1 MRHLTEEM
9 QPVIHVAYL
18 TGWRLSSEILPL
30 KRSQLDVK
38 SGWLRLDPG
47 ETKNKEGRNF
57 PLTEEL
63 RGVLEAQTAR
73 TRALEREMG
82 QIIPWLFHR
91 QDGRQIKSLKHAFA
105 SACKAAGVPGR
116 KIHDFR
122 RTAGRNFER
131 IGVSR
136 SAAKKMGGWKT
147 DSMYQR
153 YAIADEVALKEAAAK
168 IDASLVSTEGTQHLS
183 KLSQSK
189 GSQSR
194 AK

>member
-1 MRHLTEEM
+1 
-9 QPVIHVAYL
+9 
-18 TGWRLSSEILPL
+18 
-30 KRSQLDVK
+30 
-38 SGWLRLDPG
+38 
-47 ETKNKEGRNF
+47 
-57 PLTEEL
+57 
-63 RGVLEAQTAR
+63 
-73 TRALEREMG
+73 
-82 QIIPWLFHR
+82 
-91 QDGRQIKSLKHAFA
+91 
-105 SACKAAGVPGR
+105 VPGR